1 MKKLLTTLML
11 TAFMV
16 SGTAAI
22 AVAAGAE
29 KDTKATKDESA
40 AKDKKAAPAP
50 KAGDSKEGD
59 KAAGDKKE
67 KK

>member
-11 TAFMV
+11 TAFVV
-16 SGTAAI
+16 SGSAAI
-22 AVAAGAE
+22 AMAAGAE
-29 KDTKATKDESA
+29 KDTKAAKDESG

-50 KAGDSKEGD
+50 KAEGD

>member
-16 SGTAAI
+16 SGSAAI

-29 KDTKATKDESA
+29 KDTKAAKDESG

-50 KAGDSKEGD
+50 KAEGE
-59 KAAGDKKE
+59 KAAGDKDKKE